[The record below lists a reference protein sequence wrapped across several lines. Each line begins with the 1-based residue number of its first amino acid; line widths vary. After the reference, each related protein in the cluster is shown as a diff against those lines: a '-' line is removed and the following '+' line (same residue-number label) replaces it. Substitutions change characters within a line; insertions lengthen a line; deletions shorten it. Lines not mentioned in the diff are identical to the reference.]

1 MAVSAQVQIDVAAA
15 LVRLYVFL
23 SQYLDR
29 CFDEAARKSYPD
41 AELQTHLNETRRQ
54 LMEILSVNPVVK
66 KKLTEECD
74 RILALGA
81 SCLKSGA
88 DGKTRAGR
96 AEDEDRGTERSR
108 RRVSRPRLSHG
119 GIFGSGQIPS
129 CRPGRSGAWIQQ
141 AY

>member
-1 MAVSAQVQIDVAAA
+1 MAVSVNDQTDIAAA

-23 SQYLDR
+23 AQYLDR
-29 CFDEAARKSYPD
+29 CFDDAARKSYPD

-74 RILALGA
+74 RIVALGV

-88 DGKTRAGR
+88 IDGKTRETIQAER
-96 AEDEDRGTERSR
+96 AILKSKTIA
-108 RRVSRPRLSHG
+108 LSDLVAVY
-119 GIFGSGQIPS
+119 
-129 CRPGRSGAWIQQ
+129 RAL
-141 AY
+141 A

>member
-1 MAVSAQVQIDVAAA
+1 MAISPNDQTDIAAA

-23 SQYLDR
+23 AQYLDR

-41 AELQTHLNETRRQ
+41 SELQGHLNETRRQ

-81 SCLKSGA
+81 SCLKAGTA
-88 DGKTRAGR
+88 DTKARETIQAERAILKNKTIALSDLVAVYRAL
-96 AEDEDRGTERSR
+96 A
-108 RRVSRPRLSHG
+108 
-119 GIFGSGQIPS
+119 
-129 CRPGRSGAWIQQ
+129 
-141 AY
+141 